1 MSEENVKAEK
11 KNEPEAPVQETGKG
25 PRKGGVFPF
34 VASLVALVLVVLVV
48 MGFLSS
54 QKLHQQVVVLERQIT
69 ALEKSGQHTDVRV
82 EALER
87 ELAVRALRQRRKK
100 IRKAQRALGGLKPL
114 CKKDRELAAS
124 VRSLRVR
131 LRQIDNKLKQE
142 INSRHPRL
150 IFSGGERPLAPAIAA
165 HPCLRGPRAQTGSA
179 RIECQNGVCRLVPE
193 KRSPV
198 QTPAEA
204 VAIEIVEKPAAA
216 AATHGAVKKEPARPA
231 AKPTWWSRFINWRI
245 FGGN

>member
-1 MSEENVKAEK
+1 
-11 KNEPEAPVQETGKG
+11 
-25 PRKGGVFPF
+25 
-34 VASLVALVLVVLVV
+34 L
-48 MGFLSS
+48 GFLSS
-54 QKLHQQVVVLERQIT
+54 QKLHQQVVVLERQIP

-124 VRSLRVR
+124 VRSLRAR
-131 LRQIDNKLKQE
+131 LQQIDNKLKQE

-150 IFSGGERPLAPAIAA
+150 TFSAGERPLAPPIPPIAA
-165 HPCLRGPRAQTGSA
+165 HPCLRGPRAQAGAA

-204 VAIEIVEKPAAA
+204 VAIEVVKKPAAA
-216 AATHGAVKKEPARPA
+216 TAPHGAVKKEPARPA
-231 AKPTWWSRFINWRI
+231 AKPTWWSRVINWRI